1 MRADVEGTGKPQLYS
16 FLLGGQ
22 AYKILHK
29 QPVKR
34 APFAVF
40 EVDPEPHGFY
50 GRSLVDIIIDD
61 QDAATAMLRGLLDN
75 VAMVNNPGCTV
86 VESQVN
92 MDDVLNTE
100 IGPVRRAKQAG
111 AIEWDNNS
119 FVGAAIMPALQYYDA
134 TIENKTGVSRA
145 SLGLDPDALQNATAT
160 AVNATVNGANGQVE
174 VMARNLAE
182 GVKQL
187 FRLMLE
193 LISEHMTDGA
203 TMQQGGDFKE
213 VNPSEFDPT
222 MDMLVNVG
230 LGSGQEDAKMM
241 VLNQTLQTQ
250 QAIWQAFG
258 ANNGLVT
265 LTGIRNTLADMLALG
280 GLHNADRYYNPM
292 TPDIERQMAQQAVED
307 DQNQPPQQNPD
318 IDALMQV
325 EQMKAQGRQ
334 QEAQTK
340 AQIEIEKA
348 KQEDDLERD
357 KMMQDGV
364 LKAADLVGKYGVGP
378 DLVALA
384 RQQNNN

>member
-1 MRADVEGTGKPQLYS
+1 
-16 FLLGGQ
+16 
-22 AYKILHK
+22 
-29 QPVKR
+29 
-34 APFAVF
+34 
-40 EVDPEPHGFY
+40 
-50 GRSLVDIIIDD
+50 
-61 QDAATAMLRGLLDN
+61 
-75 VAMVNNPGCTV
+75 
-86 VESQVN
+86 
-92 MDDVLNTE
+92 
-100 IGPVRRAKQAG
+100 
-111 AIEWDNNS
+111 
-119 FVGAAIMPALQYYDA
+119 
-134 TIENKTGVSRA
+134 
-145 SLGLDPDALQNATAT
+145 
-160 AVNATVNGANGQVE
+160 
-174 VMARNLAE
+174 
-182 GVKQL
+182 
-187 FRLMLE
+187 
-193 LISEHMTDGA
+193 
-203 TMQQGGDFKE
+203 MQQGGDFKE

-384 RQQNNN
+384 LQQNNN